1 MRIVSNAPPFSRRN
15 STVHFPSIRYTEA
28 NPKGGG
34 RVPAAEVF
42 LLKNICADAALLFLA
57 ARFQGVRIRGA
68 RVAAGAVFGALCALG
83 SATAGGAFAAFP
95 AKAAVCAVMA
105 LIAAGRAKALRVC
118 LSMWTGAMLLGG
130 ASRLGFSWLAAG
142 VVSGMALCA
151 LCVRRAAPPAQ
162 DAQLRVVCGGRETRL
177 RAIVDTGCRAVDPET
192 LLPVIVLPAGAVR
205 PPEDCRPLW
214 VKTAAGRTSLS
225 CFTPEAV
232 FINGIPVSACVA
244 TAPGESLPHALIP
257 VALCA
262 GRRIG

>member
-1 MRIVSNAPPFSRRN
+1 MC
-15 STVHFPSIRYTEA
+15 EA
-28 NPKGGG
+28 AFENFGNVVVVE
-34 RVPAAEVF
+34 RVQYLF
-42 LLKNICADAALLFLA
+42 ALF
-57 ARFQGVRIRGA
+57 
-68 RVAAGAVFGALCALG
+68 VAAHEFG
-83 SATAGGAFAAFP
+83 
-95 AKAAVCAVMA
+95 
-105 LIAAGRAKALRVC
+105 
-118 LSMWTGAMLLGG
+118 
-130 ASRLGFSWLAAG
+130 
-142 VVSGMALCA
+142 
-151 LCVRRAAPPAQ
+151 PAQ

-205 PPEDCRPLW
+205 PPEGCRPLW